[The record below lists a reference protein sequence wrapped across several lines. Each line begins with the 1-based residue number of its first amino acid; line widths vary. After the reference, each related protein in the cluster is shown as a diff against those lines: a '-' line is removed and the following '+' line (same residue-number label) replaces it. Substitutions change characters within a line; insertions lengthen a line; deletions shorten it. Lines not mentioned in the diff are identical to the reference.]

1 MDFLKLLDRFAER
14 GTRQV
19 ASKTGRRSFLTG
31 VGKLLVASAF
41 TLPVLPFDRTAS
53 ALAAGDPRKKKLDA
67 SDKKKAEA
75 SEMKPEPTDTDCDY
89 WRYCSVDGFLCT
101 CCGGT
106 KTSCPPGTTPSAV
119 SWVGTCRNPAD
130 GRDYLV
136 SYNDCCGKTTCG
148 RCECNTNVRE
158 RPGYRLGVHNDINW
172 CMANQSSLYHCT
184 VSVIVGLE
192 EGQS

>member
-1 MDFLKLLDRFAER
+1 MDFLKLLDRFTER
-14 GTRQV
+14 STRTV
-19 ASKTGRRSFLTG
+19 AQNTGRRGFLVG
-31 VGKLLVASAF
+31 VSKLLVAGAF
-41 TLPVLPFDRTAS
+41 ALPVLPFDRTAQ
-53 ALAAGDPRKKKLDA
+53 AAGHNDN
-67 SDKKKAEA
+67 KKKAA
-75 SEMKPEPTDTDCDY
+75 PTDTDCDY
-89 WRYCSVDGFLCT
+89 WRYCSVDGFLCS

-106 KTSCPPGTTPSAV
+106 MTTCPPGTTPSAV

-148 RCECNTNVRE
+148 RCECNTNIRE
-158 RPGYRLGVHNDINW
+158 RPGYRMGVHNDINW

-184 VSVIVGLE
+184 VSIIVGLE

>member
-1 MDFLKLLDRFAER
+1 MNLFKWFDTLAER
-14 GTRQV
+14 STRSV
-19 ASKTGRRSFLTG
+19 ASRSTRRGFLVG
-31 VGKLLVASAF
+31 VSKVLVTSAF
-41 TLPVLPFDRTAS
+41 VLPVLPFDRSSS
-53 ALAAGDPRKKKLDA
+53 AHAAGHGAANKKH
-67 SDKKKAEA
+67 
-75 SEMKPEPTDTDCDY
+75 EPTDTDCDY

-106 KTSCPPGTTPSAV
+106 MTSCPPGTTPSAV

-148 RCECNTNVRE
+148 RCQCNTNTRE
-158 RPGYRLGVHNDINW
+158 RPGYRMGVHNDINW

-184 VSVIVGLE
+184 VSIIVGLD

>member
-1 MDFLKLLDRFAER
+1 MNFFKFIDRLTERSTRKVAQSSSRRGLL
-14 GTRQV
+14 V
-19 ASKTGRRSFLTG
+19 G
-31 VGKLLVASAF
+31 VSKLLVTSAF
-41 TLPVLPFDRTAS
+41 TLPVLPFDRIGS
-53 ALAAGDPRKKKLDA
+53 AHAGEHGA
-67 SDKKKAEA
+67 KKKAE
-75 SEMKPEPTDTDCDY
+75 PTGTDCEY

-106 KTSCPPGTTPSAV
+106 MTTCPPGTTPSAV

-184 VSVIVGLE
+184 VSIIVGLE

>member
-1 MDFLKLLDRFAER
+1 MTVNCSLHRKKAEGTTMDFLKLLDRLTER
-14 GTRQV
+14 GTRTV
-19 ASKTGRRSFLTG
+19 AHNTGRRGFLTG
-31 VGKLLVASAF
+31 VGKLLVAGAF
-41 TLPVLPFDRTAS
+41 TLPVLPFDRTAR
-53 ALAAGDPRKKKLDA
+53 AAGHGGG
-67 SDKKKAEA
+67 KKAA
-75 SEMKPEPTDTDCDY
+75 PTDTDCEY
-89 WRYCSVDGFLCT
+89 WRYCSVDGFLCS

-106 KTSCPPGTTPSAV
+106 MTTCPPGTTPSAV

-148 RCECNTNVRE
+148 RCECNTNIRE
-158 RPGYRLGVHNDINW
+158 RPGYRMGVHNDINW

-184 VSVIVGLE
+184 VSIIVGLE